1 MKAAF
6 TLLET
11 LVVFTVVAVL
21 VAIAIP
27 ATTRVSQYSAR
38 MKAIA
43 NMRQIGVA
51 AMLYASDHN
60 QQLPGHVSDAGVLPL
75 DAGGTWPQLFCQYLS
90 PTNPRVFLDPSD
102 KQTAQLLPDAVLSQ
116 SVNNTGYIYNGFDDL
131 GANDG
136 QPVSMVPLNRL
147 QTPSQVI
154 LLAPKTQGATEFY
167 ADLLLAPLSDLLSQ
181 FNPSVYDGGAN
192 YLFADGSVRFL
203 KQSEYSNN
211 FWLVDKS
218 VPLPPLPIPPFTN
231 SQTVVAANASSSQRA
246 PRLLA
251 DANRP

>member
-11 LVVFTVVAVL
+11 LVVFTVAAVL
-21 VAIAIP
+21 VAIALP

-51 AMLYASDHN
+51 AGLYANDHN
-60 QQLPGHVSDAGVLPL
+60 QQLPGHGPDADLLTG
-75 DAGGTWPQLFCQYLS
+75 DSGGTWPQMFCQYLS
-90 PTNPRVFLDPSD
+90 PTDPRVFLDPSD
-102 KQTAQLLPDAVLSQ
+102 KQTAKLLPDMVLSSQ
-116 SVNNTGYIYNGFDDL
+116 VNNTGYIYNGFDDL
-131 GANDG
+131 GTNG
-136 QPVSMVPLNRL
+136 QPASVVPLSRL

-167 ADLLLAPLSDLLSQ
+167 ADLLLTPLTNLLTQ
-181 FNPSVYDGGAN
+181 LNPSVYDGGAS

-203 KQSEYSNN
+203 KQSEYSNSD
-211 FWLVDKS
+211 WLVDKS
-218 VPLPPLPIPPFTN
+218 VQLPTLPPLRD
-231 SQTVVAANASSSQRA
+231 SHSVLAQTSAR
-246 PRLLA
+246 RLLGSPCLA
-251 DANRP
+251 SAASQP

>member
-11 LVVFTVVAVL
+11 LVVFTVAAAL
-21 VAIAIP
+21 VAIALP

-51 AMLYASDHN
+51 AQLYANDHN
-60 QQLPGHVSDAGVLPL
+60 QQLPGHAS

-90 PTNPRVFLDPSD
+90 PTDPRVFLDPSD
-102 KQTAQLLPDAVLSQ
+102 KQTASLLPDMVLSPQ
-116 SVNNTGYIYNGFDDL
+116 TNNTGYIYNGFDDL
-131 GANDG
+131 GTDG
-136 QPVSMVPLNRL
+136 QPASTVPLSRL

-167 ADLLLAPLSDLLSQ
+167 ADLLLAPLTDLLSQ
-181 FNPSVYDGGAN
+181 LNPSVYDGGAS
-192 YLFADGSVRFL
+192 YLFADGSIRFL
-203 KQSEYSNN
+203 KQAEYSNTD
-211 FWLVDKS
+211 WLVDKS
-218 VPLPPLPIPPFTN
+218 VQLPTLPPLCNSPNGLAQSSPPPLLYWPCLAN
-231 SQTVVAANASSSQRA
+231 AAN
-246 PRLLA
+246 P
-251 DANRP
+251 P

>member
-1 MKAAF
+1 M
-6 TLLET
+6 
-11 LVVFTVVAVL
+11 VVFTLVAVL

-60 QQLPGHVSDAGVLPL
+60 QQLPGHVSDAGLLPL
-75 DAGGTWPQLFCQYLS
+75 DSGGTWPQLFCQYLS
-90 PTNPRVFLDPSD
+90 PTNPQVFLDPSD
-102 KQTAQLLPDAVLSQ
+102 KQTAKLLPDAVLSQ

-136 QPVSMVPLNRL
+136 QPVSMVPLVRV

-167 ADLLLAPLSDLLSQ
+167 ADLLLAPLADLLSQ
-181 FNPSVYDGGAN
+181 FNPAVYDGGAN

-218 VPLPPLPIPPFTN
+218 VQLPPLIPPIGN
-231 SQTVVAANASSSQRA
+231 AEKVVVLNAPSWFNR
-246 PRLLA
+246 PRGLLA
-251 DANRP
+251 GANRP